1 VQPPLRHE
9 GDRQALIAGL
19 ADGTIDAI
27 VSAHQPHEAAAKQ
40 APFADTATGM
50 AIYDIFMPLLLSL
63 AAETDLNLLQLT
75 AALSTKPR
83 ALLGLDENGL
93 TLGTAA
99 NLCLIDPNL
108 SWQLASASQQSQG
121 ANQCVQNN
129 SLMGRVMLT
138 LQHGK
143 VTWQANE

>member
-1 VQPPLRHE
+1 
-9 GDRQALIAGL
+9 
-19 ADGTIDAI
+19 
-27 VSAHQPHEAAAKQ
+27 
-40 APFADTATGM
+40 
-50 AIYDIFMPLLLSL
+50 
-63 AAETDLNLLQLT
+63 LQLT

-108 SWQLASASQQSQG
+108 SWQLTSASQQSQG